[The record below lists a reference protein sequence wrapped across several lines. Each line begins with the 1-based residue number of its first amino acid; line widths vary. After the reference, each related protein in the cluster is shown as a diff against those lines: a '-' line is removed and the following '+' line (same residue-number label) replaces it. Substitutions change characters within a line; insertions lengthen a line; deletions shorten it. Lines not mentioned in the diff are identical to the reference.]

1 MRILRSYPVCIG
13 RRQGNIGHSIRNEA
27 TENRFPCLSPN
38 CFFVEYFDY
47 GEIQVSDTVFDVE
60 EFLQRSQ
67 KREQEQIERK
77 LDRVDK
83 LLEERERIHEDA
95 VTELESKLDW
105 YIERL
110 EDLYRTGVGQG
121 KDELKQR
128 IEQFYAELRELE
140 RKQWLDTREL
150 ELQREEIEKELQ
162 DADLDDV
169 LDLLSEL

>member
-1 MRILRSYPVCIG
+1 M
-13 RRQGNIGHSIRNEA
+13 
-27 TENRFPCLSPN
+27 
-38 CFFVEYFDY
+38 EYFDY
-47 GEIQVSDTVFDVE
+47 GDVQAVGAGFDVE
-60 EFLQRSQ
+60 RFLEQSQ

-83 LLEERERIHEDA
+83 LLEEREEIHEDA

-110 EDLYRTGVGQG
+110 EDAYRTGLNES

-128 IEQFYAELRELE
+128 IEQLYTELRELE
-140 RKQWLDTREL
+140 RKQWLDTKEL
-150 ELQREEIEKELQ
+150 QLQREEIEKELQ

-169 LDLLSEL
+169 LDLIGEL

>member
-1 MRILRSYPVCIG
+1 LRSYRVCIG
-13 RRQGNIGHSIRNEA
+13 RRQENTGRTIRNEA
-27 TENRFPCLSPN
+27 TDKRLPRPSPN

-47 GEIQVSDTVFDVE
+47 DEIQAFDTGFDVE
-60 EFLQRSQ
+60 EFLEQSQ
-67 KREQEQIERK
+67 KREQKQIERK

-110 EDLYRTGVGQG
+110 EDLYRTGLNEG

-169 LDLLSEL
+169 LDLIGEL

>member
-1 MRILRSYPVCIG
+1 M
-13 RRQGNIGHSIRNEA
+13 
-27 TENRFPCLSPN
+27 
-38 CFFVEYFDY
+38 EYFDY
-47 GEIQVSDTVFDVE
+47 GEVQTFDTGFDVE
-60 EFLQRSQ
+60 EFLERSQ
-67 KREQEQIERK
+67 RQEQRQIERK

-83 LLEERERIHEDA
+83 LLEEREEIHEEA
-95 VTELESKLDW
+95 VSELESKLDW

-110 EDLYRTGVGQG
+110 EDLYRTGLSGD

-162 DADLDDV
+162 DADLEV
-169 LDLLSEL
+169 TLDLLENL

>member
-1 MRILRSYPVCIG
+1 M
-13 RRQGNIGHSIRNEA
+13 
-27 TENRFPCLSPN
+27 
-38 CFFVEYFDY
+38 EYFDY
-47 GEIQVSDTVFDVE
+47 GEIQAVDTGFDVE
-60 EFLQRSQ
+60 EFLERSQ

-83 LLEERERIHEDA
+83 LLEERERIHEDT
-95 VTELESKLDW
+95 VNELESKLDW

-110 EDLYRTGVGQG
+110 EDLYRTGLNEG

-140 RKQWLDTREL
+140 RKQWLDSRDL
-150 ELQREEIEKELQ
+150 ELQREEIEKELE

-169 LDLLSEL
+169 LDLIKDF

>member
-1 MRILRSYPVCIG
+1 M
-13 RRQGNIGHSIRNEA
+13 
-27 TENRFPCLSPN
+27 
-38 CFFVEYFDY
+38 EYFDY
-47 GEIQVSDTVFDVE
+47 GEIQAFDTGFDVE
-60 EFLQRSQ
+60 EFLERSQ
-67 KREQEQIERK
+67 KREQEQIEKK

-83 LLEERERIHEDA
+83 LLEERERIHEGA

-110 EDLYRTGVGQG
+110 EDLYRTGLNEG

-140 RKQWLDTREL
+140 RTQWLDTRGL
-150 ELQREEIEKELQ
+150 ELQREEIEKELE

-169 LDLLSEL
+169 LDLLQNL